1 MPQPLGHAQA
11 DPTSFEAWIG
21 RVFKLHDGKE
31 SLGASRYLVG
41 WFVPHKHPHLHD
53 AFAGSTATWMTSTKE
68 YTFAQWTRLSS

>member
-21 RVFKLHDGKE
+21 RVFKLHDGKG

-41 WFVPHKHPHLHD
+41 
-53 AFAGSTATWMTSTKE
+53 
-68 YTFAQWTRLSS
+68 